1 MSASNPFFQNFLS
14 EIPIDLQFVNG
25 LAKIFYQ
32 IFHIK
37 TCVKYYLYL
46 HLHHDNQDRLC
57 ESSSAGRARPC
68 QGRGRGFE
76 PRLSL
81 RENKA
86 PETVLFFSSLVPVPG
101 SAGVVELV
109 DTQDLKSCGPKRPYG
124 FDSRP
129 RYQDPQLDAPGS
141 FFCRNPP
148 LFRFVQF
155 QLLCFR

>member
-1 MSASNPFFQNFLS
+1 MSVSNLFFQNFLS

-25 LAKIFYQ
+25 SAKIFYQ

-81 RENKA
+81 RGQSTGNGA
-86 PETVLFFSSLVPVPG
+86 FFLLLVP
-101 SAGVVELV
+101 SLAHAGVVELV
-109 DTQDLKSCGPKRPYG
+109 DTQDLKSCEPKRSYG

-129 RYQDPQLDAPGS
+129 RYQDPKLDAPGS

-155 QLLCFR
+155 QLLHFR